1 MSRIS
6 CLVRGG
12 TAAGLLSSVV
22 LVSSNAFAA
31 ILPPGDSAT
40 VNNASPLENWGV
52 SNGGTLTIEGGKAL
66 TISAQRANV
75 VFNGGQSLR
84 IDANTSA
91 LNLSGATV
99 DSAAGRGAIQLIDS
113 SATIDFSTITS
124 TNSFGLLL
132 GRNINTPASSSAT
145 VTGGS
150 VITGAPGGVNAVGFA
165 VLNLENSTVRGTSA
179 TSYGVQLG
187 GATLSATDSTITG
200 GKDGLQIITD
210 NTGANA
216 STVTLNNTRVTGG
229 TGSAIVLGSSG
240 APGTVANINVL
251 GSTELMGGNGTLLQ
265 ATNRSAAN
273 LTVDASALSGN
284 VIVDTGSTVA
294 LSMQNAASI
303 EGNLQNVT
311 RVNLDSHS
319 VLNGNV
325 LAVAGTGATVN
336 LNNGSAINGNVEN
349 VASLSLNNASSMTGD
364 VNTGTDGSSRVNLD
378 TGSVLNGNVLAVAGT
393 GATVDLNNGSAIN
406 GNVENVASL
415 SLNNASS
422 MTGDVNTGTDG
433 SSRVNLDSRS
443 VLNGN
448 VLAVAGTG
456 ATVDL
461 NNGSAINGNV
471 ENVASLSLNNASRMT
486 GDVNTGTNGSSRV
499 NLDTGSVLNGNVLAV
514 AGTGATVDLNKGS
527 VINGNVENVA
537 SLSLNNASRMTGD
550 VNTGTNGSS
559 RVNLDTGS
567 VLNGNVLAVAGTG
580 ATVDLNNGSA
590 INGNV
595 ENVASL
601 ALNNASSMSG
611 DVNTETN
618 GIVLLDNSSV
628 LTGQINNSG
637 NLNINNAAQWVMTG
651 DSNVQRLALNDGV
664 VRMGSN
670 EQFQQ
675 LNVGDLSGKGTFV
688 MGSDLGNGDT
698 DFLNVTGNASGQHQ
712 LQISA
717 TGTTPVTSEAVKV
730 GTIAA
735 GDASFSLGGR
745 ETVDAGTFVYRLA
758 REGQG
763 LYLNPDKETVST
775 SSNTALALAGSARSV
790 LNAEGAMLSDQLGDR
805 SLSVRPEASMR
816 SMNDSSV
823 KNLSNSVW
831 VRTYGNQYNVGNA
844 YGDGYT
850 QNQTGI
856 TGGAD
861 TTVDLVGRSWVLGGF
876 VGTSH
881 TKMDLKYGSS
891 ATVDSLNAGVYGSTF
906 DVESGVF
913 VNVMAKINQFDN
925 KAKVTMSDGT
935 RAKGDYRALG
945 ASGSVAVGKHI
956 RLKDD
961 YFVEP
966 QVQVSTGVIQSERYR
981 LDNGL
986 EVKADTMRSF
996 QGKVGVRG
1004 GRVITLD
1011 NGSLLEPSLSTAVNH
1026 EFVKT
1031 NEVKINDDSFDDDR
1045 ASSSIEYGAGLKWTP
1060 AQRNWQVSGQVGG
1073 SKGTTVSQDWSGSL
1087 RLSYFF

>member
-6 CLVRGG
+6 CSVRGG
-12 TAAGLLSSVV
+12 AAACLLSSVV

-31 ILPPGDSAT
+31 ILPPGNSAI

-52 SNGGTLTIEGGKAL
+52 SNGGTLTIDGGQAL

-91 LNLSGATV
+91 LNLSRATV

-150 VITGAPGGVNAVGFA
+150 VITGAPGGANAVGFA
-165 VLNLENSTVRGTSA
+165 VLKLENSTVRGTGA

-187 GATLSATDSTITG
+187 GATLSSTGSTISG
-200 GKDGLQIITD
+200 VQDGLQIITD
-210 NTGANA
+210 NTGVNA

-240 APGTVANINVL
+240 AAGAVANINVL
-251 GSTELMGGNGTLLQ
+251 GSTELIGGNGTLLQ
-265 ATNRSAAN
+265 ATNRSTAN
-273 LTVDASALSGN
+273 LTVDASALKGN

-311 RVNLDSHS
+311 RVNLDSRSVLNGNVLAVAGTGATVNLNNGSTINGNVENVASLSLNNASSMTGDVNTDTGSSWVNLDSRS

-364 VNTGTDGSSRVNLD
+364 VNMDTGSSRVTLD

-393 GATVDLNNGSAIN
+393 GATVDLNNRSAIN

-422 MTGDVNTGTDG
+422 MTGDVSTD
-433 SSRVNLDSRS
+433 
-443 VLNGN
+443 
-448 VLAVAGTG
+448 
-456 ATVDL
+456 
-461 NNGSAINGNV
+461 
-471 ENVASLSLNNASRMT
+471 
-486 GDVNTGTNGSSRV
+486 TNGS
-499 NLDTGSVLNGNVLAV
+499 
-514 AGTGATVDLNKGS
+514 
-527 VINGNVENVA
+527 
-537 SLSLNNASRMTGD
+537 
-550 VNTGTNGSS
+550 
-559 RVNLDTGS
+559 
-567 VLNGNVLAVAGTG
+567 
-580 ATVDLNNGSA
+580 
-590 INGNV
+590 
-595 ENVASL
+595 
-601 ALNNASSMSG
+601 
-611 DVNTETN
+611 
-618 GIVLLDNSSV
+618 VLLDNSSV

-664 VRMGSN
+664 VRMGTN

-712 LQISA
+712 LQITA
-717 TGTTPVTSEAVKV
+717 TGTTPVTAEAVKV
-730 GTIAA
+730 GNIAA

-758 REGQG
+758 KEGQG

-861 TTVDLVGRSWVLGGF
+861 TTVDLGGRSWVLGGF

-881 TKMDLKYGSS
+881 TKMDLKYDSS

-935 RAKGDYRALG
+935 RAKGDYKALG

-966 QVQVSTGVIQSERYR
+966 QVQVSTGVIQSESYK

>member
-1 MSRIS
+1 MAVLKFKPSRS
-6 CLVRGG
+6 ASYLV
-12 TAAGLLSSVV
+12 TAIFLTSPLAHARTLL
-22 LVSSNAFAA
+22 
-31 ILPPGDSAT
+31 PGESAT
-40 VNNASPLENWGV
+40 VTNPPAPEAWAV
-52 SNGGTLTIEGGKAL
+52 SQGGTLTINNAIAL
-66 TISAQRANV
+66 AINSQNANII
-75 VFNGGQSLR
+75 FNGGQSER
-84 IDANTSA
+84 VEARDASR
-91 LNLSGATV
+91 LSLSGATV
-99 DSAAGRGAIQLIDS
+99 NSSTGRGALSLSDS
-113 SATIDFSTITS
+113 SATIDNSTITS

-132 GRNINTPASSSAT
+132 GRNINTPTSSSAT
-145 VTGGS
+145 VTGKS
-150 VITGAPGGVNAVGFA
+150 VITGANGGANVVGFA
-165 VLNLENSTVRGTSA
+165 VLNLANSEVRGTGA

-200 GKDGLQIITD
+200 GKDGLQIVTD
-210 NTGANA
+210 NTGVNA

-240 APGTVANINVL
+240 AAGTVANINVL
-251 GSTELMGGNGTLLQ
+251 GGTELIGGNGTLLQ
-265 ATNRSAAN
+265 ATNRSTAN
-273 LTVDASALSGN
+273 LTVDASSLSGN

-311 RVNLDSHS
+311 RVNLDSRS

-336 LNNGSAINGNVEN
+336 LNNGSAIKGNVEN

-364 VNTGTDGSSRVNLD
+364 VNTDP
-378 TGSVLNGNVLAVAGT
+378 
-393 GATVDLNNGSAIN
+393 NGS
-406 GNVENVASL
+406 
-415 SLNNASS
+415 
-422 MTGDVNTGTDG
+422 
-433 SSRVNLDSRS
+433 
-443 VLNGN
+443 
-448 VLAVAGTG
+448 
-456 ATVDL
+456 
-461 NNGSAINGNV
+461 
-471 ENVASLSLNNASRMT
+471 
-486 GDVNTGTNGSSRV
+486 
-499 NLDTGSVLNGNVLAV
+499 
-514 AGTGATVDLNKGS
+514 
-527 VINGNVENVA
+527 
-537 SLSLNNASRMTGD
+537 
-550 VNTGTNGSS
+550 
-559 RVNLDTGS
+559 
-567 VLNGNVLAVAGTG
+567 
-580 ATVDLNNGSA
+580 
-590 INGNV
+590 
-595 ENVASL
+595 
-601 ALNNASSMSG
+601 
-611 DVNTETN
+611 
-618 GIVLLDNSSV
+618 VLLDNGSV

-637 NLNINNAAQWVMTG
+637 NLSINNAAQWVMTG

-664 VRMGSN
+664 VRMGTN

-688 MGSDLGNGDT
+688 MGTDLGNGDT

-712 LQISA
+712 LQITA
-717 TGTTPVTSEAVKV
+717 TGTTPVTAEAVKV
-730 GTIAA
+730 GNIAA

-790 LNAEGAMLSDQLGDR
+790 LNAEAAMLSDQLGDR
-805 SLSVRPEASMR
+805 SLSVRPEASIR
-816 SMNDSSV
+816 SMNDRSV

-831 VRTYGNQYNVGNA
+831 VRTYGNQYNVDNA

-861 TTVDLVGRSWVLGGF
+861 TTVDLGGRSWVVGGF
-876 VGTSH
+876 VGSSH

-935 RAKGDYRALG
+935 RTKGDYKALG

-966 QVQVSTGVIQSERYR
+966 QVQVSTGVIQSDKYR

-986 EVKADTMRSF
+986 EVKSDTMRSV

-1011 NGSLLEPSLSTAVNH
+1011 NGSLLEPSLMTAVNH

-1060 AQRNWQVSGQVGG
+1060 AQRNWQVSGQAGG